1 MASERFKLSPPEPA
15 EVDLQAA
22 VADAL
27 KIMVRPPAMWTP
39 LPIGHV
45 QLTAPQAAR
54 LARIGVQRGW
64 PDILVFHVGCY
75 GIELK
80 RRGGKLSKTR
90 TVRTPRG
97 SLRVLEG
104 QEDVFP
110 RLLAAGLVEIATC
123 DSLHSV
129 LAALETWGIP
139 LRRWR

>member
-1 MASERFKLSPPEPA
+1 
-15 EVDLQAA
+15 VDLQAS

-27 KIMVRPPAMWTP
+27 KLLLLPPTMWTP

-45 QLTAPQAAR
+45 QLTPAQAAR
-54 LARIGVQRGW
+54 MARIGVQRGW
-64 PDILVFHVGCY
+64 PDILVFHVCCY

-90 TVRTPRG
+90 TVRTRRG

-110 RLLAAGLVEIATC
+110 RLLDAGIAEIATC
-123 DSLHSV
+123 DSLEGV
-129 LAALETWGIP
+129 LAALQTWGIP